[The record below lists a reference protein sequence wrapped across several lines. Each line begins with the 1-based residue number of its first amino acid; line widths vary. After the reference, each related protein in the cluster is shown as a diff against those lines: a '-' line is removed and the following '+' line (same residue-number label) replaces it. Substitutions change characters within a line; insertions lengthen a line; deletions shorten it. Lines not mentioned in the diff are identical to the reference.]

1 MKKNVITL
9 FLCGI
14 SLIAQAQNSS
24 VEKSIFGVQIGLL
37 GVWVHN
43 EAKLTEKIVLRSELG
58 LDSGLFSKSYYE
70 DDIGFFMTPVITLE
84 PRFYYNLNKRVAK
97 SKNISGNSGNYLSLK
112 TSYNPN
118 WFVISSDDIIV
129 TDQISMV
136 PTWGIRRNIGT
147 HFNYEV
153 GIGVGWRHY
162 FERKETFYTLEAD
175 DVVDVNLQLRIGY
188 KF

>member
-1 MKKNVITL
+1 MKKIVVAL

-14 SLIAQAQNSS
+14 SLVAQAQNSS
-24 VEKSIFGVQIGLL
+24 VEKSVFGAQVGFL

-43 EAKLTEKIVLRSELG
+43 EAKLTDKLVLRSELG
-58 LDSGLFSKSYYE
+58 LDSGIFSGSYY

-84 PRFYYNLNKRVAK
+84 PKFYYNLNKRVAK
-97 SKNISGNSGNYLSLK
+97 SKNISGNSGNYISLK

-118 WFVISSDDIIV
+118 WFVISSTDNISI

-136 PTWGIRRNIGT
+136 PTWGIRRVIGS

-153 GIGVGWRHY
+153 GFGIGWRHY
-162 FERKETFYTLEAD
+162 FEQKVNNYILEAD

>member
-1 MKKNVITL
+1 MKKIVFTL

-14 SLIAQAQNSS
+14 SLFSQAQNSS
-24 VEKSIFGVQIGLL
+24 VEESVFGVQIGLL
-37 GVWVHN
+37 GIYVHN
-43 EAKLTEKIVLRSELG
+43 EAKLTEKLVLRSELG
-58 LDSGLFSKSYYE
+58 LDSGIFSGSYYE
-70 DDIGFFMTPVITLE
+70 DDIGYFMTPVITLE
-84 PRFYYNLNKRVAK
+84 PRFYYNLNKRASK

-118 WFVISSDDIIV
+118 WFVISSEDIIV

-136 PTWGIRRNIGT
+136 PTWGIRRNIGN

-162 FERKETFYTLEAD
+162 FEQTINNYTLEAG
-175 DVVDVNLQLRIGY
+175 DVVQVNLQLRIGY

>member
-136 PTWGIRRNIGT
+136 PTWGIRRNIGK
-147 HFNYEV
+147 HFTYET
-153 GIGVGWRHY
+153 GIGIGYRY
-162 FERKETFYTLEAD
+162 TFAKQAGFLKNESETTA
-175 DVVDVNLQLRIGY
+175 NLHLRIGY
-188 KF
+188 RF